1 MRTLRLAC
9 LFTAAWLL
17 AVDPLPET
25 HWGTLRGAVTRAVD
39 VVALPFRLAWLAT
52 RQPDA
57 VLLMPVAGAKVARV
71 ADSWGAPRTRGRTH
85 RGQDIFA
92 RRGTAVLS
100 ATAGYVVRVGHN
112 SLGGKVVM
120 VAGAGRRRYYYAHL
134 AGFAAEVR
142 VGTKVTPDTV
152 IGFVGNTGNA
162 AQTPAHL
169 HFAVYTMSGAI
180 DPLPLLRDRPS

>member
-1 MRTLRLAC
+1 MKALRVTC

-17 AVDPLPET
+17 AVAPQTET
-25 HWGTLRGAVTRAVD
+25 HWGTLRGAITRAVD
-39 VVALPFRLAWLAT
+39 VVALPFRLVWLAT
-52 RQPDA
+52 QPPDE
-57 VLLMPVAGAKVARV
+57 VLLMPVASAKVARV
-71 ADSWGAPRTRGRTH
+71 ADSWGAPRPRGRTH

-92 RRGTAVLS
+92 RHGTAVLS
-100 ATAGYVVRVGHN
+100 ATEGYVVRVGHN
-112 SLGGKVVM
+112 ALGGKVIT

-134 AGFAAEVR
+134 SAFAAETR
-142 VGTKVTPDTV
+142 VGAKVTPDTV

-169 HFAVYTMSGAI
+169 HFAVYTVAGVI